1 MTTTTIDS
9 LAVPTS
15 VRLATPT
22 WKRRLSWGLTAL
34 VSLFLA
40 FDAIAKIALVDE
52 VVKGSAEVGFP
63 LPTLVPIGVILLACV
78 ALYVV
83 PRTAVIGAVLLTGYL
98 GGAIATHVRLLHPL
112 PTHTLFPIYFAVVI
126 WGALYLRDARVR
138 ALVRAQA

>member
-9 LAVPTS
+9 FAVPAA
-15 VRLATPT
+15 RLTTPT
-22 WKRRLSWGLTAL
+22 WKRRLSWGLSAL

-63 LPTLVPIGVILLACV
+63 LQTLVPIGVILLACV

-83 PRTAVIGAVLLTGYL
+83 PRTAVLGAVLLTGYL

-112 PTHTLFPIYFAVVI
+112 PTHTLFPLYFAVVI
-126 WGALYLRDARVR
+126 WGALYLRDQRVR

>member
-9 LAVPTS
+9 FAVPAA
-15 VRLATPT
+15 RLATPT

-63 LPTLVPIGVILLACV
+63 LQTLVPIGVILLACV

-83 PRTAVIGAVLLTGYL
+83 PRTAVVGAVLLTGYL

-126 WGALYLRDARVR
+126 WGALYLRDQRVR
-138 ALVRAQA
+138 ALVGAQA